1 MGKGRRSLIV
11 IVLGALMGL
20 MAFGVVGSAAWFTS
34 QDAIEDNFI
43 GAGTLDVQVF
53 GGPFTVENLAPGG
66 DWEGPYV
73 FEIRNLGTLNALY
86 DISAGSISQTVSG
99 FKNKVNVRLYT
110 DYSSGTFGD
119 ACSGILIYDGSLPGL
134 SGTATDNAW
143 SNPFLQPNGAWT
155 DPWKVCFQLDDS
167 AGNQYQG
174 ASATFDIVV
183 DGYQPD
189 AP

>member
-34 QDAIEDNFI
+34 QDAIEDNVI

-53 GGPFTVENLAPGG
+53 GGPFTVSNLAPGG
-66 DWEGPYV
+66 DWEGPYS
-73 FEIRNLGTLNALY
+73 FQIRNLGTLPALY
-86 DISAGSISQTVSG
+86 DISIGGISQTVSG
-99 FKNKVNVRLYT
+99 FKNKINVRLLNGYLA
-110 DYSSGTFGD
+110 SD
-119 ACSGILIYDGSLPGL
+119 ANCNTILVDEDTLPNVEGSFADTPWVGRPNL
-134 SGTATDNAW
+134 A
-143 SNPFLQPNGAWT
+143 PNGGWT
-155 DPWKVCFQLDDS
+155 DVWWMCFQLDDS